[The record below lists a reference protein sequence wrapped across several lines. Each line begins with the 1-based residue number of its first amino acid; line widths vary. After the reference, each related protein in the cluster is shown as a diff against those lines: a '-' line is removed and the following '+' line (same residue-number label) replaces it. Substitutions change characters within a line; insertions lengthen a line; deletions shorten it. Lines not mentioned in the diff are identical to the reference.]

1 MYFTI
6 FFLVLAS
13 FIAGY
18 VVGLVQKGIHVNI
31 NHKEKE
37 IPTTYNPSL
46 ATELPPEV
54 QQYYHETK
62 GFNQF

>member
-13 FIAGY
+13 FITGY

-31 NHKEKE
+31 NQKQD
-37 IPTTYNPSL
+37 IPTEFNPSL
-46 ATELPPEV
+46 ASELPPEI
-54 QQYYHETK
+54 QHYYHETK
-62 GFNQF
+62 GYNKF